1 MNSTC
6 DAIDEVYAYSA
17 AAIISYGTLIITYD
31 AAQNI
36 SERFN
41 AGYITGSRIYSQEN
55 YARGLKF
62 PDVIVL
68 AGTADSLDMPT
79 VGSMSD
85 GFFEYNSMEDRLYDI
100 RYELHVLSGVRH
112 GFGSGSAYDNVPGIW
127 RNVDMFLTSALSD

>member
-1 MNSTC
+1 MMPRR
-6 DAIDEVYAYSA
+6 IYPK
-17 AAIISYGTLIITYD
+17 
-31 AAQNI
+31 
-36 SERFN
+36 RFN

-100 RYELHVLSGVRH
+100 RYEPARFERRTPWVWFRKRL
-112 GFGSGSAYDNVPGIW
+112 
-127 RNVDMFLTSALSD
+127 